1 MKLYFAIIDENANVT
16 TSVSTGEPMD
26 LLKQVF
32 VSCPTGEFNL
42 HSLKIAERVEE
53 IDHIWNTVFDGMTEP
68 HQVID
73 AISRHITAKDADQ
86 EIAEELAE
94 ALLIFNLTDGN
105 HHLVDFL
112 SDLRGIF
119 GGIEYE
125 LSAYTES
132 QTTLIV
138 RIEM

>member
-1 MKLYFAIIDENANVT
+1 MKLYFGIIDENANLIS
-16 TSVSTGEPMD
+16 SVSEGEPMD

-32 VSCPTGEFNL
+32 ISCPTGEFDL
-42 HSLKIAERVEE
+42 SKLKIAERVEE
-53 IDHIWNTVFDGMTEP
+53 IDHLFATVFEGMTEP

-94 ALLIFNLTDGN
+94 TLMIFNLTNGD

-119 GGIEYE
+119 GGIEYD
-125 LSAYTES
+125 LSAYTEE
-132 QTTLIV
+132 QTTIIV

>member
-1 MKLYFAIIDENANVT
+1 MKLYFAAIDENANLH
-16 TSVSTGEPMD
+16 TSVSTGEPMQ

-32 VSCPTGEFNL
+32 ISLPTGEFDL
-42 HSLKIAERVEE
+42 SKLKIAERVEE
-53 IDHIWNTVFDGMTEP
+53 IDHIFATVFDGLTDP
-68 HQVID
+68 IAVID
-73 AISRHITAKDADQ
+73 AISRHITLKDADQ

-94 ALLIFNLTDGN
+94 ALMIFEITEAR
-105 HHLVDFL
+105 HLSDFL

-125 LSAYTES
+125 LSAFTEETS
-132 QTTLIV
+132 SIIV

>member
-1 MKLYFAIIDENANVT
+1 MKLYFAVIDENANLH
-16 TSVSTGEPMD
+16 TSVSTGEPMQ

-32 VSCPTGEFNL
+32 ISLPTGEFDL
-42 HSLKIAERVEE
+42 SKLKIAERVEE
-53 IDHIWNTVFDGMTEP
+53 IDHIFATVFDGLTDP
-68 HQVID
+68 IAVID
-73 AISRHITAKDADQ
+73 AISRHITLKDADQ

-94 ALLIFNLTDGN
+94 ALMIFEITEAR
-105 HHLVDFL
+105 HLSDFL

-125 LSAYTES
+125 LSAFTEETS
-132 QTTLIV
+132 SIIV

>member
-1 MKLYFAIIDENANVT
+1 MKLYFAVIDENANLH
-16 TSVSTGEPMD
+16 TSVSTGEPMQ

-32 VSCPTGEFNL
+32 ISLPTGEFDL
-42 HSLKIAERVEE
+42 SKLKIAERVEE
-53 IDHIWNTVFDGMTEP
+53 IDHIFATVFDGLTDP
-68 HQVID
+68 IAVID
-73 AISRHITAKDADQ
+73 AISRHITLKDADQ

-94 ALLIFNLTDGN
+94 ALMIFEISEAR
-105 HHLVDFL
+105 HLSDFL

-125 LSAYTES
+125 LSAFTEETS
-132 QTTLIV
+132 SIIV

>member
-1 MKLYFAIIDENANVT
+1 MKLYFAVIDENANLH
-16 TSVSTGEPMD
+16 TSVSTGEPMQ

-32 VSCPTGEFNL
+32 ISLPTGEFDL
-42 HSLKIAERVEE
+42 SKLKIAERVEE
-53 IDHIWNTVFDGMTEP
+53 IDHIFATVFDGLTDP
-68 HQVID
+68 IAVID
-73 AISRHITAKDADQ
+73 AISRHITSKDADQ

-94 ALLIFNLTDGN
+94 ALMIFEITEAR
-105 HHLVDFL
+105 HLSDFL

-125 LSAYTES
+125 LSAFTEETS
-132 QTTLIV
+132 SIIV